1 MDLLIFLIVVVVIA
15 LGTWLLV
22 VGRPRGRT
30 SVRDKVVPR
39 LRAGRGQDAPTRLSF
54 EVRVEPAAP
63 FRRQAASGQ
72 SADIWVLPGRSITV
86 AGYRLPDG
94 MIYVATGLEAV
105 TGDRE
110 EPAAIDPTM
119 AVAMLAQEAP
129 APAMSYWPSY
139 SSIPPLAR
147 SGYLRWLATGRS
159 DPDIDVGYVFLFFYG
174 LERRLLVDAL
184 RDSEARADVPRLIE
198 ELHRLLGIYGERNRS
213 FQGYAHS
220 LLDACAL
227 VHTQRRMYEQSPGD
241 QIQDLTNSSILAVA
255 LGQLAADDQPV
266 PAAWALAWVRATTPL
281 RTPAQRCSHEFD
293 RLFTLR
299 FEQRYGLGLQLK
311 TTGRRLAVPYQ
322 AASLSLM
329 RPFALPIGDIPDVVT
344 DSAEL
349 GGIRDMAVECCAEL
363 DPFSRWA
370 GKAAG
375 QTPTLEALALL
386 PVELLSGQS
395 YSSLGDFR
403 TLLERNL
410 RSDEVVTLEGSDIIS
425 GWPCDVSGK
434 LKRAEAVL
442 VAQLLDKLGC
452 GIEPDVRFGGPVIA
466 ADVSAVLFRQVPGAP
481 SAPSARYTAA
491 ASLMTLAGAV
501 LVADDQV
508 TPEEQTR
515 IEAHVEASL
524 ELTEAER
531 VRLRAH
537 LRWLLSARPALT
549 RVKARIEGLP
559 GDQRARI
566 GQFLASLVT
575 ADGQV
580 HPAEIL
586 TLMKVYRLL
595 GLDGDQIY
603 GDLHAV

>member
-1 MDLLIFLIVVVVIA
+1 M
-15 LGTWLLV
+15 
-22 VGRPRGRT
+22 
-30 SVRDKVVPR
+30 
-39 LRAGRGQDAPTRLSF
+39 
-54 EVRVEPAAP
+54 
-63 FRRQAASGQ
+63 
-72 SADIWVLPGRSITV
+72 
-86 AGYRLPDG
+86 
-94 MIYVATGLEAV
+94 
-105 TGDRE
+105 
-110 EPAAIDPTM
+110 
-119 AVAMLAQEAP
+119 
-129 APAMSYWPSY
+129 
-139 SSIPPLAR
+139 
-147 SGYLRWLATGRS
+147 
-159 DPDIDVGYVFLFFYG
+159 FLFFYG

-403 TLLERNL
+403 TLLERHL

-559 GDQRARI
+559 GDQRARDSHE
-566 GQFLASLVT
+566 GL
-575 ADGQV
+575 
-580 HPAEIL
+580 PAAWAGWRPNL
-586 TLMKVYRLL
+586 R
-595 GLDGDQIY
+595 
-603 GDLHAV
+603 